1 MRKRSI
7 PRVSGMEAS
16 QAPEYFLSAED
27 AKGMSAVRKEYLG
40 RNEGMRLHYV
50 RRLGLLEK
58 QFPCEQFDALV
69 QIISMVFKTSTA
81 AILIIGSDRQH
92 VLASRG
98 LNSTV
103 FDRNDSIFSFLGDAD
118 ANMPVVVLDASKDQ
132 RLTGCRAVT
141 SPQGVR
147 FGVLCPVYFLSFCIG
162 CIWLADEVPRESFS
176 AEQTDTLLGFA
187 RAVTEIISSA
197 AKIESSVSARYEQAL
212 QLWVQGV
219 APPLRDASAR
229 MESLMANKLG
239 KNASFDFRLAE
250 EMVEEIEQQVL
261 NMDDCSIR
269 ALLLQRLSAMWT
281 SVIDD
286 SSSET
291 SMARILADIQHLVTA
306 FRREDCVTVAMDQM
320 LQKISSFR
328 INPSCLWAALA
339 NLFYFLDSSD
349 VKMSISC
356 FLLRCNLPDE
366 QVRSQEF
373 GQLCIE
379 IQIRG
384 EYIPSD
390 DYQSLWSAA
399 QLRSAVKQAHW
410 SPHHREAA
418 RTSSGSLGEI
428 TADLKTYFEPIK
440 DVIRRL
446 GGGIQFS
453 ENAVGDVATASI
465 WLPCTVNDVAAD
477 SISRIANDTLNRSFF
492 YAKQNALLALS
503 SEHSSSTLSQS
514 RRLSDSERNVL
525 VIDDSISVQK
535 ILHKYFRG
543 IAVNCQVASD
553 GQEGLA
559 LLKVNDFDVIFVD
572 FFMPKLNGVSTIQIF
587 NEWRAAQ
594 QFGMHFL
601 ATAIEQPAH
610 GVRSIIIVGMSSD
623 YDPELCENAY
633 KAGMDVFVKKPVK
646 QEKLLRIMAAVG
658 TNYSR
663 RDLRRELSDVPV

>member
-1 MRKRSI
+1 
-7 PRVSGMEAS
+7 
-16 QAPEYFLSAED
+16 
-27 AKGMSAVRKEYLG
+27 
-40 RNEGMRLHYV
+40 
-50 RRLGLLEK
+50 
-58 QFPCEQFDALV
+58 
-69 QIISMVFKTSTA
+69 
-81 AILIIGSDRQH
+81 
-92 VLASRG
+92 
-98 LNSTV
+98 
-103 FDRNDSIFSFLGDAD
+103 
-118 ANMPVVVLDASKDQ
+118 
-132 RLTGCRAVT
+132 
-141 SPQGVR
+141 
-147 FGVLCPVYFLSFCIG
+147 
-162 CIWLADEVPRESFS
+162 
-176 AEQTDTLLGFA
+176 
-187 RAVTEIISSA
+187 
-197 AKIESSVSARYEQAL
+197 
-212 QLWVQGV
+212 
-219 APPLRDASAR
+219 
-229 MESLMANKLG
+229 
-239 KNASFDFRLAE
+239 
-250 EMVEEIEQQVL
+250 
-261 NMDDCSIR
+261 
-269 ALLLQRLSAMWT
+269 
-281 SVIDD
+281 
-286 SSSET
+286 
-291 SMARILADIQHLVTA
+291 
-306 FRREDCVTVAMDQM
+306 
-320 LQKISSFR
+320 
-328 INPSCLWAALA
+328 
-339 NLFYFLDSSD
+339 
-349 VKMSISC
+349 MSISC

-503 SEHSSSTLSQS
+503 SEHSSSSLSQS
-514 RRLSDSERNVL
+514 RLLSDSERNVL

-572 FFMPKLNGVSTIQIF
+572 FFMPNLNGVSTIQIF